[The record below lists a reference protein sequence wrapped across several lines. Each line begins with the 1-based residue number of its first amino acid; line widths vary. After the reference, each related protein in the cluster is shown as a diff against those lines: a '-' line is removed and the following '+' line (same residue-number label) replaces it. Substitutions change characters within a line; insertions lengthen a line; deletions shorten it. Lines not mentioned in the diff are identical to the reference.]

1 MLKHIEQLREESSPP
16 PMGSFPQPPAQLEP
30 ERGLASVTAK
40 DPDLAPSPVG
50 SVAADVAQPPPPP
63 PPPSSSIVGVAA
75 SPDAGADSALAEQLV
90 ELRRLRGRV
99 VELDAE
105 LAEEHRMLCEET
117 RRADE
122 AEFRM
127 TEALDQAARSH
138 AESDAR
144 VRTAEKAAALRC
156 TEAAQIEAR
165 AAHKQA
171 QAEAVVEAASAREM
185 LGKEEWEELGQLT
198 KRLDASE
205 RRRFEAETVAKDLEQ
220 KYLQSERQRKEA
232 ETRLKEVQTELH
244 KARKTAAA
252 VRMATT
258 AVTKSDSTEARSA
271 GDKLSGS
278 VEEAQNERLAQ
289 LAFSQRSL
297 LVQVRQLLGKY
308 ATDLREP
315 APGLAKC
322 VTPRT

>member
-1 MLKHIEQLREESSPP
+1 MLKHIEQLREENSPP
-16 PMGSFPQPPAQLEP
+16 VIGSFPKPPVQLEP
-30 ERGLASVTAK
+30 ERGKDVAATEENNLVTA
-40 DPDLAPSPVG
+40 PVALTAT
-50 SVAADVAQPPPPP
+50 STAQPPRPNSSTASVSTL
-63 PPPSSSIVGVAA
+63 PSVSTG
-75 SPDAGADSALAEQLV
+75 SACAEQLA

-99 VELDAE
+99 IELDAE

-127 TEALDQAARSH
+127 TEALDQAARLQ

-198 KRLDASE
+198 KQLDVSNRRLV
-205 RRRFEAETVAKDLEQ
+205 EAETVAKDFEQ
-220 KYLQSERQRKEA
+220 KYLQSERERKEV
-232 ETRLKEVQTELH
+232 EIRLKDVQAELH

-252 VRMATT
+252 VRMAAT
-258 AVTKSDSTEARSA
+258 AVTKSDSAEGSGA
-271 GDKLSGS
+271 GDILSS
-278 VEEAQNERLAQ
+278 TVEGAQNKRLAQ

-297 LVQVRQLLGKY
+297 LVQVRQLLGRY

-315 APGLAKC
+315 APGLANC
-322 VTPRT
+322 APPT

>member
-1 MLKHIEQLREESSPP
+1 MTLPNSDAES
-16 PMGSFPQPPAQLEP
+16 AH
-30 ERGLASVTAK
+30 
-40 DPDLAPSPVG
+40 
-50 SVAADVAQPPPPP
+50 
-63 PPPSSSIVGVAA
+63 
-75 SPDAGADSALAEQLV
+75 AEQLA
-90 ELRRLRGRV
+90 ELRRLRSRV
-99 VELDAE
+99 TELDAE

-127 TEALDQAARSH
+127 AEALDQAARSQ

-198 KRLDASE
+198 KRLDVSN
-205 RRRFEAETVAKDLEQ
+205 RRLVEAETVAKDLEK
-220 KYLQSERQRKEA
+220 KYLQSERGRKEL
-232 ETRLKEVQTELH
+232 ETRLKDVQAELQ

-252 VRMATT
+252 VKMAAT
-258 AVTKSDSTEARSA
+258 AVTKSDSVEGSGA
-271 GDKLSGS
+271 GDILSS
-278 VEEAQNERLAQ
+278 TVEGAQNKRLAQ
-289 LAFSQRSL
+289 LALSQRSL
-297 LVQVRQLLGKY
+297 LVQVRQLLGRY

-315 APGLAKC
+315 APGLANC
-322 VTPRT
+322 APPTR